1 MAEAFEQDR
10 SCLVSPTPPVAL
22 TIAGTDTG
30 GSAGLAADLKT
41 FARHGVH
48 GVFALTVATAQNTT
62 GISSVHSLPATFVA
76 EQVDAVTRDFNVAAT
91 KTGLL
96 FSLDAVEVVIE
107 RAPSLGPLVIDPVL
121 VTSAGVPMLAEEMTS
136 LYRDRLIPLAAVTT
150 PNVAEAALLSGIEIT
165 DRNSAF
171 EAAAVL
177 AALGPEAVVITGL
190 LEERVAVDIVA
201 LDGQVEAIEHERIP
215 TRNVLGTGCSLSAAI
230 TALLASG
237 VPVEHCIGPA
247 ASFVLAGLESAMTWR
262 LGEGRGPIDHFAE
275 PNTRDGHRG

>member
-1 MAEAFEQDR
+1 MAQALTLDR
-10 SCLVSPTPPVAL
+10 SGLTVSPTPPVAL

-62 GISSVHSLPATFVA
+62 GISSVNPMTGTFVA
-76 EQVDAVTRDFNVAAT
+76 EQIDAVTRDFRVAAT

-96 FSLDAVEVVIE
+96 FSVEAAEVVIE
-107 RAPSLGPLVIDPVL
+107 RAGSLGPLVIDPVL
-121 VTSAGVPMLAEEMTS
+121 VTSAGVPMLATEMTA

-150 PNVAEAALLSGIEIT
+150 PNVAEASLLSGVEIA
-165 DRNSAF
+165 DRDSAF
-171 EAAAVL
+171 EAAKVL
-177 AALGPEAVVITGL
+177 GELGPEAVVITGL
-190 LEERVAVDIVA
+190 LEEQVAVDVVA
-201 LDGQVEAIEHERIP
+201 IDGNIDAVEHERIP
-215 TRNVLGTGCSLSAAI
+215 TQNVLGTGCSLSAAI

-237 VPVEHCIGPA
+237 VPIEHCIGPA

-275 PNTRDGHRG
+275 PSR